1 MALLLIYIVGTLLWP
16 EGTEKPVVKTICEF
30 NAQQSREKVSL
41 EHSPVTQLK
50 DYFVYGETLN
60 IFNSDYV
67 LGKKDL
73 FIGKTVILNNLCTG
87 LERVYMLESTVDGQI
102 PMEDLEEGFYE
113 VFVMI
118 NLQRHRLV
126 SEDVLL
132 ILLQRSAETGR
143 IITSISLRIDIF

>member
-1 MALLLIYIVGTLLWP
+1 MLLPPKAVSRRKRKLKLKYVIPSVIMALLLVYIVGTLLWP

-41 EHSPVTQLK
+41 EYSPITQLK

-73 FIGKTVILNNLCTG
+73 FIGKTVILNNLCT
-87 LERVYMLESTVDGQI
+87 
-102 PMEDLEEGFYE
+102 
-113 VFVMI
+113 
-118 NLQRHRLV
+118 
-126 SEDVLL
+126 
-132 ILLQRSAETGR
+132 
-143 IITSISLRIDIF
+143 